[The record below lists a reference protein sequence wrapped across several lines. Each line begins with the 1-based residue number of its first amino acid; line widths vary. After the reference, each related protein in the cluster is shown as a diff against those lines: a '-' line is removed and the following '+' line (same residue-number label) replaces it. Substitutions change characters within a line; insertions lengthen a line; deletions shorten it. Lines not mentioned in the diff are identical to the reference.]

1 MQTSNGTQHYGG
13 GKEVV
18 TGKGTDMVS
27 SSNGW
32 EELCLGCL
40 SD

>member
-1 MQTSNGTQHYGG
+1 MQSSNGTQLYGG

-27 SSNGW
+27 SSNSW
-32 EELCLGCL
+32 DELRLGYL
-40 SD
+40 SN